1 MKPNLRW
8 KATIIGAVV
17 LACLVGL
24 TCFRRGTDG
33 KARFSFPTTLADLR
47 ENVSRRLNL
56 GLDLRGGMH
65 MILQVQVDEAVN
77 IETDQLADRLPGVL
91 REQGVNVE
99 SARKTDTTHVQV
111 LGIPP
116 EQLDRARS
124 YLQEQYAGTYTL
136 GSLGGEQSGLVLELT
151 PSAVSQIRQETLRTS
166 IEIIRTRIDE
176 LGVTE
181 PTIAEHGRGERGIL
195 VQLPG
200 VDDPAR
206 VKGRLQSTSMLEIKL
221 VKEGPFASESE
232 ALGKTGGLLPP
243 DSMLLR
249 ESPGARRNRE
259 GEPAW
264 YIVSRTSAVTGRDLR
279 TARAEINPES
289 PGTFQ
294 ISFSLSRDGAARFGP
309 FTEGNIG
316 QLLAVVLDNRIQ
328 SVATIQSRIEDSGR
342 ITGQFALEEA
352 RDLAVDLRSGALPAS
367 IRFLEERTV
376 GPSLGADSIRAG
388 FIASTVGL
396 SAVVFFMLF
405 YYRLA
410 GVNAVV
416 SLVLN
421 VIILLAVL
429 SYFGATLTLPGI
441 AGIALTIG
449 MAVDANVLVFER
461 IREELRAGKSVVS
474 AMENGFDRAFTTIF
488 DSNATTIVAA
498 IFLFMFGT
506 GPVKGFAV
514 TLTIGLVANL
524 FTAVYV
530 SRAMFEFLLSR
541 PAGAAGRPAS
551 LSI

>member
-8 KATIIGAVV
+8 KATIILTVV
-17 LACLVGL
+17 LLCLVGL

-33 KARFSFPTTLADLR
+33 KAHFSFPTSVADLR
-47 ENVSRRLNL
+47 ENVSRRLSL

-65 MILQVQVDEAVN
+65 LILQVQVDEAVN
-77 IETDQLADRLPGVL
+77 IETDQLAERLPGQL
-91 REQGVNVE
+91 REQGINVE
-99 SARKTDTTHVQV
+99 SARKTDATHVQV

-124 YLQEQYAGTYTL
+124 HLQDQYSGAYTL
-136 GSLGGEQSGLVLELT
+136 GSLGGEQSGLVLEMT
-151 PSAVSQIRQETLRTS
+151 PSYASQLRQETLRTS

-181 PTIAEHGRGERGIL
+181 PTIAEHGRGEWEIL

-200 VDDPAR
+200 VEDEER
-206 VKGRLQSTSMLEIKL
+206 VKGRLQSTAMLEIKL
-221 VKEGPFASESE
+221 VKEGPFATESE

-249 ESPGARRNRE
+249 ESAGARRNRE

-289 PGTFQ
+289 TGTYQ
-294 ISFSLSRDGAARFGP
+294 ISFSLSREGAARFGP
-309 FTEGNIG
+309 FTEQNIG

-342 ITGQFALEEA
+342 ITGQFSLEEA

-376 GPSLGADSIRAG
+376 GASLGADSIRAG
-388 FIASTVGL
+388 FIASVVGL
-396 SAVVFFMLF
+396 AAVVLFMLF

-416 SLVLN
+416 ALVLN
-421 VIILLAVL
+421 LIILLAVL
-429 SYFGATLTLPGI
+429 AYFGATLTLPGI

-461 IREELRAGKSVVS
+461 IREELRVGKTVVS
-474 AMENGFDRAFTTIF
+474 AVETGFDRALTTILDTNFTTMI
-488 DSNATTIVAA
+488 AA
-498 IFLFMFGT
+498 GFLFMFGT
-506 GPVKGFAV
+506 GPTKGFAV
-514 TLTIGLVANL
+514 TLGWGLLANL
-524 FTAVYV
+524 FSAVYV
-530 SRAMFEFLLSR
+530 SRALFEFMLSR
-541 PAGAAGRPAS
+541 QPRAAT